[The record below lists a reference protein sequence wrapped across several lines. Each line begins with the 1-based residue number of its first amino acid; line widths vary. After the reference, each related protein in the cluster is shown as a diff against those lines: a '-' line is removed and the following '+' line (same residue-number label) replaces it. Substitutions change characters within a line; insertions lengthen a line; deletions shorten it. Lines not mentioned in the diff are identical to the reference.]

1 MRMMRTRPVLLCIV
15 LLGGCAAGQSSYA
28 ARPEPDCSFRSAA
41 TCWTIAG
48 RFPSRR
54 PAAATRSLTRS
65 GALPLGAGE
74 QARFHPRI
82 EVTARSL

>member
-54 PAAATRSLTRS
+54 PAAATPKPDQIRRTSPSVLASKPDSTRGS
-65 GALPLGAGE
+65 
-74 QARFHPRI
+74 R
-82 EVTARSL
+82 